1 MNLELEIE
9 LSKAPIF
16 AELDALKKQIDDQRP
31 LPPDVEGRVMQ
42 KLRLD
47 WNYNSNAIEGN
58 KLTYGETVAF
68 LMEGI
73 TAKGKP
79 LKDHLDIR
87 GHNEAIH
94 FLTELIKDSRGITEA
109 DIRALHKMI
118 LVERYKV
125 DAQTADGKPT
135 TKWVEI
141 GEYKSMA
148 NHVQTSTGEIHYY
161 ASPEEVLIKMP
172 ELIEW
177 YRQAME
183 NKAIHPVVLAAL
195 FHHKFVAIHP
205 FDDGNG
211 RLSRILMNLI
221 LMQNGFPPAIVKMDD
236 RKNYYS
242 LLNRADNGDIWPFV
256 EYIVERVQSSMKV
269 YIKAIEGEDIDE
281 EDDIKKEIALFK
293 VELQNRISI
302 RIKKSKDVINELIN
316 NDILKTIDKAL
327 IAVKEF
333 SSFFISEEF
342 NVKMSYWHPDVAA
355 TVYTIYAIDEFK
367 RNSESS
373 QFLSRDYEDIELSF
387 LLKEFRE
394 PNNTFDVAVRILFKL
409 EAYNYTV
416 VTNSDSKIVK
426 LYHEQLLPADF
437 KVIEGNIFKGIKTG
451 IEKSLKNK

>member
-125 DAQTADGKPT
+125 DAQTSDGKPT

-177 YRQAME
+177 YREAME

-236 RKNYYS
+236 RKNYYA
-242 LLNRADNGDIWPFV
+242 LLSRADNGDSWPFV
-256 EYIVERVQSSMKV
+256 EYISERVKNSLNIYV
-269 YIKAIEGEDIDE
+269 KAIEGRDIDDEEDID
-281 EDDIKKEIALFK
+281 KEIALFK
-293 VELQNRISI
+293 IELNNDIDLKHKKSISI
-302 RIKKSKDVINELIN
+302 IGTTIRDSILIMVERLLKNLIEFDELFFNNQKFIRYRFLMSNGQPSSSRYNFQNDNISSVRIPTENITSIECHFIYKDFKKSKNMFSTAVEL
-316 NDILKTIDKAL
+316 K
-327 IAVKEF
+327 V
-333 SSFFISEEF
+333 FFEEYSYTLF
-342 NVKMSYWHPDVAA
+342 NSNGKVTKFYH
-355 TVYTIYAIDEFK
+355 E
-367 RNSESS
+367 
-373 QFLSRDYEDIELSF
+373 
-387 LLKEFRE
+387 
-394 PNNTFDVAVRILFKL
+394 KL
-409 EAYNYTV
+409 
-416 VTNSDSKIVK
+416 TNQEIKDIVK
-426 LYHEQLLPADF
+426 SVVKNIISQIKE
-437 KVIEGNIFKGIKTG
+437 KV
-451 IEKSLKNK
+451 KSL